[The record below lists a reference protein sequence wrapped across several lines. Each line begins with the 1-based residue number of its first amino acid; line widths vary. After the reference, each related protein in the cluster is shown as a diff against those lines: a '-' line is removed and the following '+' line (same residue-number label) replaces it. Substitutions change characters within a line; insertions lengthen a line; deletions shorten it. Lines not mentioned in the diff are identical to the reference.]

1 MTTAIDLILL
11 SPDVTELL
19 EQCGLPISDLSVS
32 TSLFFRHRSGSQLVG
47 VVGLECYGSVALLR
61 SLGVA
66 PTHRM
71 SGLGQALVL
80 FAEDYAYSHNISSV
94 FLLTTTAAAFF
105 TKLDYAPVHRDTAP
119 ASIQTTAQFSSLC
132 PTSATFMVK
141 VLASN
146 PALNRDCAKARS
158 PLAPL

>member
-1 MTTAIDLILL
+1 MTAAIKPVFL

-19 EQCGLPISDLSVS
+19 EQCGLPVSDCS
-32 TSLFFRHRSGSQLVG
+32 TPASPLFFGHRSDSQLVG
-47 VVGLECYGSVALLR
+47 VVGLEDCGSVALLR

-66 PTHRM
+66 PSHRM

-80 FAEDYAYSHNISSV
+80 FAEGYACSHNISSV

-105 TKLDYAPVHRDTAP
+105 AKLGYVPVSRGTAP
-119 ASIQTTAQFSSLC
+119 ASIQATAQFSSLC
-132 PTSATFMVK
+132 PSSATFMVK

-146 PALNRDCAKARS
+146 PALKRDCAKSGA
-158 PLAPL
+158 AP